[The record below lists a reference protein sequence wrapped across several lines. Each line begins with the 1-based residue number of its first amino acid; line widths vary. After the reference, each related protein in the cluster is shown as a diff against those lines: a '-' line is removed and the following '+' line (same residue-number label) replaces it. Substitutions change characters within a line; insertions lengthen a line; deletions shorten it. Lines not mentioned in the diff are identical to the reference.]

1 MREILWARLRDNPV
15 LRGFSQLP
23 VIGPL
28 ARRISY
34 WLLPHNTRS
43 HCRVEQGL
51 GQGLILALNPR
62 WERSMWEGVYEP
74 EVQAVFGQYLKED
87 TVFYDIGS
95 GLGFYS
101 CVAAHKGAEVYAFE
115 PDPAN
120 AAQIEYHAKINR
132 LESRLHVIRKVVS
145 SRAGTVQLVPADRSL
160 GHGNAVVSTAT
171 QVAAIPVESV
181 CLDDFIRAH
190 RPPTLCKLDVE
201 GHESEVLKGAQ
212 QLFEKVRPHLICE
225 VHDAANAAFIEPWL
239 KERGYVFQWIEEA
252 GRWPRH
258 FLASPQ
264 SQ

>member
-23 VIGPL
+23 LIGSL
-28 ARRISY
+28 ARKISY

-43 HCRVEQGL
+43 HCRIEQGL
-51 GQGLILALNPR
+51 GQGLIMVLNPR
-62 WERSMWEGVYEP
+62 WERSMWKGVYEP
-74 EVQAVFGQYLKED
+74 EVQAVFGQYLKEEG
-87 TVFYDIGS
+87 VFYDIGS

-132 LESRLHVIRKVVS
+132 LEDRLHVIRKVVS
-145 SRAGTVQLVPADRSL
+145 SRAGTLQLVPADRSL

-212 QLFEKVRPHLICE
+212 QLFENVRPHLICE

-239 KERGYVFQWIEEA
+239 KARGYVFQWIEEA

-264 SQ
+264 NQ